1 MNEQVK
7 NAAIQQI
14 SISYVSVEDRLLLR
28 IGIANQSEL
37 SVWLT
42 RRVAKN
48 LAQLLHD
55 TPINVPTDP
64 RVNSPYIQD
73 LEQRFAKEEMLQ
85 KLNFS
90 NDYGE
95 RNSLNS
101 GQLFLVSDCRI
112 VQPTDQQRVLELIC
126 SNQQIVNVA
135 LNDELLL
142 AVTNMLQLASQQ
154 AAWDFALTEQ
164 TLLSGSHNTTTLLH

>member
-42 RRVAKN
+42 RRVAKK
-48 LAQLLHD
+48 LAFALHD
-55 TPINVPTDP
+55 TPISVPIDP
-64 RVNSPYIQD
+64 RVNSPYTQN

-90 NDYGE
+90 NDYEE

-112 VQPTDQQRVLELIC
+112 VQPNDQQCVLELIC
-126 SNQQIVNVA
+126 SNQQTVSVA

-142 AVTNMLQLASQQ
+142 AVTNMLQRASQQ
-154 AAWDFALTEQ
+154 AEWDFACTEQ
-164 TLLSGSHNTTTLLH
+164 TLLSNLNNATTLLH